1 METTEKIII
10 YQVLPACLVTRTR
23 PAVQM
28 AALKK
33 TDVEK

>member
-1 METTEKIII
+1 METTKKLS
-10 YQVLPACLVTRTR
+10 YTKFLPACLVTRTR